1 MTFFV
6 PIRLSVRLG
15 LLLVAEYPHVHPLLL
30 LLLPGRPA
38 AAGHDGHGPGPPHAH
53 QLRAGKKH
61 QARGKEAAARD
72 GEEHEE
78 DGLGGH
84 QVVPPHHEG
93 RVVRGVEAGEARGA

>member
-38 AAGHDGHGPGPPHAH
+38 AAGHDGHSPGPPHAH
-53 QLRAGKKH
+53 QLGAGKKH
-61 QARGKEAAARD
+61 QARGEEAAARD

-84 QVVPPHHEG
+84 QIVPPHHEG
-93 RVVRGVEAGEARGA
+93 RVVRGIEAGEARGT